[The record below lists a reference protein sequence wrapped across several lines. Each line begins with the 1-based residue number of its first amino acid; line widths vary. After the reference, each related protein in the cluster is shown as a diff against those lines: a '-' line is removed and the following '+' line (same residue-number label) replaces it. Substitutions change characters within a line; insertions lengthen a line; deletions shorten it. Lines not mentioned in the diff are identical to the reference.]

1 MSVDASTKPYLIRA
15 IHEWCNDN
23 NYTAYIS
30 VKVDEHTLVPMEFIK
45 EGQIVLNASY
55 SATRN
60 LTMDNE
66 FVQFSARFN
75 GVSREIRLPIPAVLG
90 IFAKENGHGIFF
102 EVKAEATA
110 PASQGGT
117 KLPGPP
123 PAKPKSGKPN
133 LKIIK

>member
-30 VKVDEHTLVPMEFIK
+30 VKVDEHTLVPMEFVK
-45 EGQIVLNASY
+45 DGQIVLNASY
-55 SATRN
+55 AATRN
-60 LTMDNE
+60 LTINNE
-66 FVQFSARFN
+66 LVQFSARFS
-75 GVSREIRLPIPAVLG
+75 GVSREVRIPIPAILG

-102 EVKAEATA
+102 EVKTEATA
-110 PASQGGT
+110 PAAQSGSKSSNQ
-117 KLPGPP
+117 P
-123 PAKPKSGKPN
+123 PAKPKSGKPD

>member
-15 IHEWCNDN
+15 IHEWCNDK
-23 NYTAYIS
+23 NYTSYNS

-45 EGQIVLNASY
+45 DGQIVLNASY
-55 SATRN
+55 AATRN
-60 LTMDNE
+60 LTMNNE

-75 GVSREIRLPIPAVLG
+75 CVSREVRLPIPAVLG

-102 EVKAEATA
+102 EVQAAATA
-110 PASQGGT
+110 PASQSGPT
-117 KLPGPP
+117 SPGHR
-123 PAKPKSGKPN
+123 PAKPKSGKPD

>member
-30 VKVDEHTLVPMEFIK
+30 VKVDEHTLVPMEFVK
-45 EGQIVLNASY
+45 DGQIVLNASY
-55 SATRN
+55 AATRN
-60 LTMDNE
+60 LTMNNE
-66 FVQFSARFN
+66 FVQFSARFS
-75 GVSREIRLPIPAVLG
+75 GVSREVRIPIPAVLG

-102 EVKAEATA
+102 EVTTHATA
-110 PASQGGT
+110 PVARSGAKPNNT
-117 KLPGPP
+117 PP
-123 PAKPKSGKPN
+123 PKPRSGKPD